1 MWRFKKIEPGEPE
14 RNPRESEFFRLTE
27 PDEAVIRE
35 FVQNSLDARRQ
46 EIAVVRVYLGS
57 AEWHEAYPFFETL
70 EPHLKACGFNFPSR
84 EMVDFLTLE
93 DYGTTGLDGEITR
106 SDSNFYNFWWREGI
120 SAKAGASGGRWGL
133 GKTTFHL
140 ASKIKTFWGLTIREN
155 DTQPLLMGKS
165 LLKPHQLS
173 SEIFG
178 YAGYYCE
185 DGFKPIED
193 VNTIMKFKE
202 MFHIRRINEPGL
214 SIVMPFP
221 LDNISCDGMK
231 RSLLAHYF
239 YAILTGKMK
248 VEIGGSDSN
257 ELIINKDNLIEHVNS
272 LSWKGTNWQNVDLE
286 SLMKFVVSAIENRD
300 QCVSI
305 NIANPADPE
314 INEDS
319 FPEIEILRQR
329 FRTGMSCHFKVPL
342 EVQLDNSSA
351 GLKTFVNLHL
361 QKLPLF
367 DSCQEF
373 FVRSGILISDI
384 KTLGRRPVF
393 SLLEAEDE
401 PVARFLGDSET
412 PAHTNWNERTE
423 GFKEK
428 YENGVRL
435 LRFIK
440 KSALKIVTILDEPP
454 VERQAQYLQ
463 DIFSIALNKGV
474 NKPGP
479 NGGEEAG
486 GGRKIP
492 PGKEALFDI
501 WLIHRGFTVS
511 LNSKKENISFPVMAI
526 IKMAYDSRRGNP
538 FSQYEKFDFDVS
550 KDPIKIECRDCDLR
564 NYRENII
571 EIGIKERG
579 FMLSVVGFDPDR
591 DLVIDIKEVV
601 E

>member
-1 MWRFKKIEPGEPE
+1 MWRFRTIEPGEPE

-46 EIAVVRVYLGS
+46 ETAVVRVYSGS
-57 AEWHEAYPFFETL
+57 AEWHEVYPFLETL
-70 EPHLKACGFNFPSR
+70 EPHLKGCGLSLPSK
-84 EMVDFLTLE
+84 EKVGFLTLE

-120 SAKAGASGGRWGL
+120 SAKAGVSGGRWGL

-155 DTQPLLMGKS
+155 DTRSLLMGKS
-165 LLKPHQLS
+165 LLKSHQLN

-178 YAGYYCE
+178 YAGYYCG
-185 DGFKPIED
+185 DRFTPVDDI
-193 VNTIMKFKE
+193 NTIMKFKE

-214 SIVMPFP
+214 SIVIPFP
-221 LDNISCDGMK
+221 LDYISYDGMK

-239 YAILTGKMK
+239 YAILAGKIK
-248 VEIGGSDSN
+248 VEIGRSDSN

-272 LSWKGTNWQNVDLE
+272 LSWKGTNWENVDLE
-286 SLMKFVVSAIENRD
+286 SLMKFVVSAIENQDR
-300 QCVSI
+300 CVSI
-305 NIANPADPE
+305 NIAIPADPE

-319 FPEIEILRQR
+319 FPELESLRQR
-329 FRTGMSCHFKVPL
+329 FRMGDNCHFKIPL
-342 EVQLDNSSA
+342 EIHPANDSA
-351 GLKTFVNLHL
+351 GLKTFIKLHL
-361 QKLPLF
+361 QKLSLI
-367 DSCQEF
+367 DSYQEF

-384 KTLGRRPVF
+384 KTLGRRPIF
-393 SLLEAEDE
+393 SLLEVEDE

-454 VERQAQYLQ
+454 VERQAEYLR
-463 DIFSIALNKGV
+463 DIFSIALNKKVKGNGQNKSGEVKGV
-474 NKPGP
+474 
-479 NGGEEAG
+479 GE
-486 GGRKIP
+486 IL
-492 PGKEALFDI
+492 PGKEPLFDI
-501 WLIHRGFTVS
+501 RLIHSGFIVS
-511 LNSKKENISFPVMAI
+511 LNSKKENISFPVTAI
-526 IKMAYDSRRGNP
+526 IKVAYDSRRGNP

-550 KDPIKIECRDCDLR
+550 KDPIKIKCRDCDLR

-571 EIGIKERG
+571 EIDIKERG

>member
-1 MWRFKKIEPGEPE
+1 MWRFRTIEPGEPE

-46 EIAVVRVYLGS
+46 ETAVVRVYSGS
-57 AEWHEAYPFFETL
+57 AEWHEVYPFLETL
-70 EPHLKACGFNFPSR
+70 EPHLKGCGLSLPSK
-84 EMVDFLTLE
+84 EKVGFLTLE

-120 SAKAGASGGRWGL
+120 SAKAGVSGGRWGL

-140 ASKIKTFWGLTIREN
+140 ASKIKAFWGLTIREN
-155 DTQPLLMGKS
+155 DTRSLLMGKS
-165 LLKPHQLS
+165 LLKSHQLN

-178 YAGYYCE
+178 YAGYYCG
-185 DGFKPIED
+185 DRFTPVDDI
-193 VNTIMKFKE
+193 NTIMKFKE

-214 SIVMPFP
+214 SIVIPFP
-221 LDNISCDGMK
+221 LDYISYDGMK

-239 YAILTGKMK
+239 YAILAGKIK
-248 VEIGGSDSN
+248 VEIGRSDSN
-257 ELIINKDNLIEHVNS
+257 ELIINKDNLIQHVNS
-272 LSWKGTNWQNVDLE
+272 LSWKGTNWENVDLE

-300 QCVSI
+300 RCVSI
-305 NIANPADPE
+305 NIAIPADPE

-319 FPEIEILRQR
+319 FPELESLRQR
-329 FRTGMSCHFKVPL
+329 FRMGDNCHFKIPL
-342 EVQLDNSSA
+342 EIHTANDSA
-351 GLKTFVNLHL
+351 GLKTFINLHL
-361 QKLPLF
+361 QKLPLI

-384 KTLGRRPVF
+384 RTLGRRPIF
-393 SLLEAEDE
+393 SLLEVEDE

-440 KSALKIVTILDEPP
+440 KSALKIVTMLDEPP
-454 VERQAQYLQ
+454 VERQAEYLR
-463 DIFSIALNKGV
+463 DIFSIALNKKVKGNGQ
-474 NKPGP
+474 NKS
-479 NGGEEAG
+479 GEVKCVGE
-486 GGRKIP
+486 IL
-492 PGKEALFDI
+492 PGKEPLFDI
-501 WLIHRGFTVS
+501 RLIHSGFIVS
-511 LNSKKENISFPVMAI
+511 LNSKKENISFPVTAI
-526 IKMAYDSRRGNP
+526 IKVAYDSRRGNP

-550 KDPIKIECRDCDLR
+550 KDPIKIKCRDCDLR

-571 EIGIKERG
+571 EIDIKERG
-579 FMLSVVGFDPDR
+579 FMLSVVGFDSDR

-601 E
+601 